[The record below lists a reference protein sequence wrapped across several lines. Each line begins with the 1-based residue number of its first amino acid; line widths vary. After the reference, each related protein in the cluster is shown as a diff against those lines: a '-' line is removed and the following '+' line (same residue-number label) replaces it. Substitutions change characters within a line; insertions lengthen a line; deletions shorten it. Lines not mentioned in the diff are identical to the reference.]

1 MAYFKLALLTSQ
13 FENNKSVL
21 LQDIISEFNTQENVY
36 NSKKAQED
44 PSIQRY
50 DLDSS
55 TNYSLEK
62 RKYSF
67 CYSYDEKFSLTQ
79 NAQKTLTFNM
89 DKFIVKEDLR
99 EENPFARNII
109 IGSQLL
115 LVDQYGNNYFF
126 TVKGIDYD
134 IKEINITYKITCQDT
149 FSYQM
154 TRQNA
159 GYTIDN
165 DPSEVDFIGAKTI
178 DW

>member
-13 FENNKSVL
+13 FENNQNIL
-21 LQDIISEFNTQENVY
+21 LQDVISEFNTQENVY
-36 NSKKAQED
+36 NSKKAEED
-44 PSIQRY
+44 PSIETYNLEER
-50 DLDSS
+50 
-55 TNYSLEK
+55 TNYSLK
-62 RKYSF
+62 NRKYSF
-67 CYSYDEKFSLTQ
+67 CYSYNEKFSLTQ

-126 TVKGIDYD
+126 TVTEINYD
-134 IKEINITYKITCQDT
+134 IKETNIIYKISCQDT

-165 DPSEVDFIGAKTI
+165 DPSEADFIGAKTI
-178 DW
+178 D